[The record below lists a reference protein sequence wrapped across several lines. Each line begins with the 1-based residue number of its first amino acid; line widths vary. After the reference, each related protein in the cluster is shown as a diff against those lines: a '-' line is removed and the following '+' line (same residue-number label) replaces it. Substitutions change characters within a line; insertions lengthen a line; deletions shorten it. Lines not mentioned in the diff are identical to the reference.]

1 MAFTKF
7 YPKKTY
13 PYGIQEDVIWTPPVD
28 VVEEKEKYIVE
39 LDIPGLEK
47 DAFKLS
53 VNDNVLYVSGERKS
67 EETKESDLYS
77 YYERV
82 KGKFERSFRLP
93 NEINSGK
100 IVASYKNGVLRL
112 ELPKKEEAKPQ
123 LINITD

>member
-13 PYGIQEDVIWTPPVD
+13 PYGRQEDVIWTPPVD